1 MKITTTI
8 TKEERAKTYNL
19 VYVDP
24 CKEIDCTGI
33 DCENCPLQ
41 ATAEVLRKAQE
52 SFVSVLSSIPIA
64 EEQYSSAKQQW
75 GRLLFLLLTFYLFCD
90 IIYTEKKRR

>member
-19 VYVDP
+19 VYIDP

-33 DCENCPLQ
+33 RCENCPLQ
-41 ATAEVLRKAQE
+41 STVEVLHRAQE
-52 SFVSVLSSIPIA
+52 SFVSVLDSLTIA
-64 EEQYSSAKQQW
+64 EE
-75 GRLLFLLLTFYLFCD
+75 
-90 IIYTEKKRR
+90 

>member
-24 CKEIDCTGI
+24 CKEINCEEV

-41 ATAEVLRKAQE
+41 AVAENVRKAQDG
-52 SFVSVLSSIPIA
+52 FISVLNSITVV
-64 EEQYSSAKQQW
+64 EE
-75 GRLLFLLLTFYLFCD
+75 
-90 IIYTEKKRR
+90 